1 MIKTIAS
8 VLILITCMAF
18 TPGGNIWKLRSNKN
32 GIAVYTRSVDGY
44 SVSAVKSVCTF
55 NSSLS
60 SLVALVFDVPSYKK
74 WIYHCNQASIMKW
87 MTSLEFVYYQETNVP
102 WPAANRDFIGRLK
115 LIQDKVS
122 GIVTITVENEPNFA
136 PPKPG
141 VVRLKKFTERI
152 VIVPKGKNK
161 SELSYEMMMDV
172 GGNIPGWM
180 VNLAITSG
188 PYESLFAMKNVLN
201 TGAYR
206 NPIGFGYI
214 KEMY

>member
-8 VLILITCMAF
+8 VLVLMTCMAF
-18 TPGGNIWKLRSNKN
+18 APGGNTWELQSNKN
-32 GIAVYTRSVDGY
+32 RIAVYTKSVDGY
-44 SVSAVKSVCTF
+44 SVSAVKSVCTM

-60 SLVALVFDVPSYKK
+60 GMVALVLDVGSYKK
-74 WIYHCNQASIMKW
+74 WIYHCANARILKW
-87 MTSLEFVYYQETNVP
+87 ISPTELIYYQETSVP
-102 WPAANRDFIGRLK
+102 WPADNRDFIGRLK
-115 LIQDKVS
+115 LSQDNKT
-122 GIVTITVENEPNFA
+122 GIVTVTVENA
-136 PPKPG
+136 PDYLPEKSG
-141 VVRLKKFTERI
+141 KVRLKKFTERI

-188 PYESLFAMKNVLN
+188 PYESLLEMKDLVN

-206 NPIGFGYI
+206 NTRLTFI
-214 KEMY
+214 KEIY